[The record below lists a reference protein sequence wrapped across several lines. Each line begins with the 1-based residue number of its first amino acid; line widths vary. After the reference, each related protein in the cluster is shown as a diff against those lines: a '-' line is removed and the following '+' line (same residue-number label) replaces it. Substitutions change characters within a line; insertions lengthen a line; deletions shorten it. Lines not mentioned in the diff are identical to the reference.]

1 MFDGFTISEST
12 VWYLAAFSVI
22 SFFGTLIA
30 IPFLVIRIPEDYFS
44 ESKRHRWEPWAH
56 KHPVIRWSL
65 LITKNLLGYLF
76 IILGI
81 AMLVLPGQGILTI
94 VIGIMF
100 INFPGKYRLERWV
113 IMRAPVLRAINHLRR
128 RAGHAPLI
136 T

>member
-1 MFDGFTISEST
+1 MFDGSTISEST
-12 VWYLAAFSVI
+12 VWYLAAFSVV

-56 KHPVIRWSL
+56 EHPVIRWTL
-65 LITKNLLGYLF
+65 LIIKNLLGYLF

-113 IMRAPVLRAINHLRR
+113 IMRAPVLRTINHLRR